1 MVHARLKGLREQD
14 LLHSRRPCATRLP
27 SCTRVGCHFS
37 RLYTRTSTT
46 YPFVRGTLRTSM
58 RTKQPPV
65 PGNTT
70 SSAPPRQ
77 MSCPGIRRPAQN
89 NPLPGLH
96 SCKGISTTALSSAP
110 LSPPRTQS
118 GLSSG
123 SMRHTANPT
132 TSSFVLL
139 TSPGTLLWRCS
150 VTLVTLL
157 ASWFIISLA
166 KALSQS
172 RLRYLKPSVQTC
184 PDR

>member
-65 PGNTT
+65 PGYTT

-110 LSPPRTQS
+110 LSPPRTRC
-118 GLSSG
+118 GFPDAG
-123 SMRHTANPT
+123 MRQTANPT
-132 TSSFVLL
+132 TSCFGFSRSSGTVL
-139 TSPGTLLWRCS
+139 R
-150 VTLVTLL
+150 
-157 ASWFIISLA
+157 
-166 KALSQS
+166 
-172 RLRYLKPSVQTC
+172 R
-184 PDR
+184 